1 MYERWPEVANK
12 EKRKRKM
19 LMWGIWRERN
29 AWNFEGSERLIQDLK
44 LSFFLTL
51 FEWTNALE
59 IFTFTSLPDLLDS
72 CTFHAS

>member
-1 MYERWPEVANK
+1 
-12 EKRKRKM
+12 M

-51 FEWTNALE
+51 FEWTNALG

>member
-1 MYERWPEVANK
+1 
-12 EKRKRKM
+12 
-19 LMWGIWRERN
+19 MWGIWRERN

-59 IFTFTSLPDLLDS
+59 IFTFTSLPELLDS